1 MLAGLLF
8 ATQDAEDRAGTL
20 AATLPFGGVTLI
32 EYQARLLAG
41 LGVSQIIV
49 VVARLTPE
57 LLGAIS
63 RIGRRGVT
71 IDAVRTAAEAAAK
84 LHPLARILMLAD
96 GLVTTEAAI
105 APLAGEGGDAL
116 LVLDEGD
123 ASAVFERV
131 GGRAVWA
138 GVARISLARLAEV
151 AAMPRDYDVESSLLR
166 AAAQHGAAHISLA
179 AGDIRSGHG
188 IERRGDLLDAR
199 GRAVMVSTLSA
210 RRGWFDRWIVAPI
223 AKPLLGEMMRRAIP
237 TAALAG
243 VSAVLAAAGLAAI
256 VMGLTGVGV
265 VLAVFAALT
274 GTAGITLASL
284 RDEGLLARALSIGRL
299 ALPALAMLLLG
310 HGSDVA
316 TGAQSARILAV
327 VLIVV
332 AGLGERAA
340 ADLVRR
346 PWWSGPPEALLVVAS
361 ATLAGAPVLGLALAA
376 SYAAASLASTIEMLR
391 RDA

>member
-32 EYQARLLAG
+32 EYQARLLVG
-41 LGVSQIIV
+41 LGATQMIV

-63 RIGRRGVT
+63 RIGGRGVA

-84 LHPLARILMLAD
+84 LHPLARLLMLAD

-116 LVLDEGD
+116 LVLDDSE

-131 GGRAVWA
+131 GGHAVWA
-138 GVARISLARLAEV
+138 GVARLAPARLAEV
-151 AAMPRDYDVESSLLR
+151 AAMPCDYDVQSALLR
-166 AAAQHGAAHISLA
+166 AAAQGGAMQIPLA
-179 AGDIRSGHG
+179 PGDVRAGHG

-199 GRAVMVSTLSA
+199 GRAVMASTLSS
-210 RRGWFDRWIVAPI
+210 RHGWFDRWIVAPI
-223 AKPLLGEMMRRAIP
+223 ARPLLAEMMRRALP
-237 TAALAG
+237 TVSLAGLAG
-243 VSAVLAAAGLAAI
+243 VLATAGLAAI
-256 VMGLTGVGV
+256 VMGLPGVGMASA
-265 VLAVFAALT
+265 VLAMIAGAA
-274 GTAGITLASL
+274 AATLASL
-284 RDEGLLARALSIGRL
+284 RDEGAIARGLSVAALALAALAVLLLAHDADTVSG
-299 ALPALAMLLLG
+299 M
-310 HGSDVA
+310 
-316 TGAQSARILAV
+316 QSGRILAI

-332 AGLGERAA
+332 AALGERAA
-340 ADLVRR
+340 MNVVRR
-346 PWWSGPPEALLVVAS
+346 RWWSGPAEAMVIVAV
-361 ATLAGAPVLGLALAA
+361 ATLVGASVAGLALAA
-376 SYAAASLASTIEMLR
+376 AYGALSLAATIEQLR